1 MENNENNQSGNEQS
15 AQSDI
20 RKEVQNL
27 RTALHLTIIIIAI
40 STFVLNF
47 YLFRQWLRIHRQV
60 REMEVFVEDYKNV
73 CAPVMTDFAMQ
84 LQEFA
89 KTDKEFA
96 GILIKHLN
104 RPGAPVVRT
113 KNSN

>member
-1 MENNENNQSGNEQS
+1 
-15 AQSDI
+15 
-20 RKEVQNL
+20 
-27 RTALHLTIIIIAI
+27 
-40 STFVLNF
+40 
-47 YLFRQWLRIHRQV
+47 
-60 REMEVFVEDYKNV
+60 
-73 CAPVMTDFAMQ
+73 MQ

-113 KNSN
+113 KNSNK